1 MKIKVAADFKLA
13 QNTRFIDDTESQN
26 DIANVKFSF
35 NFNKE
40 TISKSMLKLPL
51 EYETNIASFLE
62 KVEANPPTNFDD
74 LEAFDPLEMLDFEI

>member
-1 MKIKVAADFKLA
+1 MKLKVAADFKLA

-40 TISKSMLKLPL
+40 I
-51 EYETNIASFLE
+51 I
-62 KVEANPPTNFDD
+62 
-74 LEAFDPLEMLDFEI
+74 